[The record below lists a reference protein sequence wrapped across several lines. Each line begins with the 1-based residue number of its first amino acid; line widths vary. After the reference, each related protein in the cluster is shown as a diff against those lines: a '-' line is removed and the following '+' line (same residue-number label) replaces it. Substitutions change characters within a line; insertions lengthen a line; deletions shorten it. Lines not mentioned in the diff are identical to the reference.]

1 LRILKNKE
9 YIMSETITTRV
20 ARIIAGGTHALLDKA
35 ENLAPDAIMAQSI
48 REIEQVIAE
57 IRLDLGKAEAAK
69 HLVTSQIAK
78 LQTEHEQLSTQISIA
93 VNQQRDDLAEAAI
106 GRQTDIEDFLPV
118 LQKSLAEQSE
128 RSALLASYITALL
141 AKKRELE
148 QILNNYLATQAES
161 SPTPN
166 QSNLLDQQSRIDNA
180 ESAFERVLS
189 RQLGVSGLQMGALDD
204 AAKLKELAD
213 LKRNHRIAER
223 LAAIKLASESAKD

>member
-1 LRILKNKE
+1 
-9 YIMSETITTRV
+9 MSETITTRV

-48 REIEQVIAE
+48 REIEQIIAE

-69 HLVTSQIAK
+69 HLVTLQIAK
-78 LQTEHEQLSTQISIA
+78 LQNEHEQLATQISLA
-93 VNQQRDDLAEAAI
+93 VSQQRDDLAEAAI

-128 RSALLASYITALL
+128 RSTVLASYITALL

-161 SPTPN
+161 SKTPA
-166 QSNLLDQQSRIDNA
+166 QPNLSDKQSRIDNA
-180 ESAFERVLS
+180 ESAFERVLA
-189 RQLGVSGLQMGALDD
+189 RQLGVSGLQMGDLDD

-213 LKRNHRIAER
+213 LKRNNRIAER
-223 LAAIKLASESAKD
+223 LAAIKLASEPVKD

>member
-1 LRILKNKE
+1 
-9 YIMSETITTRV
+9 
-20 ARIIAGGTHALLDKA
+20 
-35 ENLAPDAIMAQSI
+35 MAQSI

-78 LQTEHEQLSTQISIA
+78 LQNEHEQLSTQISVA

-128 RSALLASYITALL
+128 RSSLLASYITALL

-148 QILNNYLATQAES
+148 QILNNYLATQAEPNFTTPDQPS
-161 SPTPN
+161 S
-166 QSNLLDQQSRIDNA
+166 LDQQSRIDNA

-189 RQLGVSGLQMGALDD
+189 RQLGVSGLQMGGLDD

-213 LKRNHRIAER
+213 LKRNNRIAER